1 VVVAFCVLVI
11 CGILLARRSPD
22 LFGML
27 LGSGITAVIGLQAII
42 NIAVVTNSIPNK
54 GMPLPFISYG
64 GSNLVMA
71 LAALG
76 VLLNIFWQAHAHALG
91 TLLETS
97 KGRAPEVG

>member
-1 VVVAFCVLVI
+1 
-11 CGILLARRSPD
+11 
-22 LFGML
+22 M
-27 LGSGITAVIGLQAII
+27 AVIGLHAII

-76 VLLNIFWQAHAHALG
+76 VSFNIFRQAHAYAMDALPE
-91 TLLETS
+91 LS
-97 KGRAPEVG
+97 KGGFRKN